1 MLESRRG
8 EQSPAR
14 CPLQKAFLDQERLDD
29 VFDGVTRLRQ
39 SGGERIDSDRTSSVT
54 RGNRRK
60 VTAVHRVE
68 PCRINFERQQR
79 AVGDFPVDGFRAVD
93 MGKVAYATQ
102 EPSGDAWS
110 APRAARDFIGAVGCD
125 SDAQDT
131 RTTIDDLLKLFL
143 GIEIESHR
151 NAETVAQ

>member
-1 MLESRRG
+1 MLESQRS

-29 VFDGVTRLRQ
+29 VFDGVTRLRK
-39 SGGERIDSDRTSSVT
+39 SGGERIDTDRTSSVT

-79 AVGDFPVDGFRAVD
+79 AVG
-93 MGKVAYATQ
+93 MGKIAHTAQ
-102 EPSGDAWS
+102 EPSGDSWS
-110 APRAARDFIGAVGCD
+110 AARAARDFIGAVGCD

-131 RTTIDDLLKLFL
+131 RSTIDNLLELFV
-143 GIEIESHR
+143 GIEIKPHR
-151 NAETVAQ
+151 NAET